1 MRCKHILARL
11 GAALSIVNII
21 KIAAVLC
28 CAAAL
33 TSSFGLAAE
42 SSFPAQTALTTVFDY
57 ANFNSVEG
65 LTVNG
70 DADTAVNNVGIRY
83 LRITSA
89 ERFTGSS
96 SVWYSDQVNVAQ
108 GFVTHFKFRVR
119 PLSSSWTTADGF
131 AFVIQGSGPSALGD
145 AGGWLGYT
153 GIADSLAV
161 EFDTFTNPWD
171 PNNNHVAIQSCGTA
185 VNTTDHSACNLG
197 IQPDLPFV
205 IADNQGHECTIAY
218 VPGTGGKAG
227 TLRVGI
233 DKQPILT
240 IKVNLQTLLDLPGN
254 EAWVGFTGGT
264 GSAWEIGAIVKWS
277 YSTLAAAAK

>member
-1 MRCKHILARL
+1 MQRKRFSAEPRT
-11 GAALSIVNII
+11 ALSMGKII
-21 KIAAVLC
+21 WIFAVLW
-28 CAAAL
+28 CAVAL
-33 TSSFGLAAE
+33 TSSFGWAAE
-42 SSFPAQTALTTVFDY
+42 SSFPAQTAFTTVFDY

-65 LTVNG
+65 LTFNG
-70 DADTAVNNVGIRY
+70 AADTAANNVGIRY

-89 ERFTGSS
+89 EPYTAS
-96 SVWYSDQVNVAQ
+96 SVWYSTPVNVTQ

-119 PLSSSWTTADGF
+119 PVSSSRAPADGF
-131 AFVIQGSGPSALGD
+131 AFVIQGSGPSALGNY
-145 AGGWLGYT
+145 GGYLGYQ

-171 PNNNHVAIQSCGTA
+171 PNNNHVAIQSCGTG
-185 VNTTDHSACNLG
+185 VNTADHGACNLG

-205 IADNQGHECTIAY
+205 IADNKGHECTIAY
-218 VPGTGGKAG
+218 VPGAGGKAG

-240 IKVNLQTLLDLPGN
+240 IKVDLQTLLDLTDN
-254 EAWVGFTGGT
+254 DAWVGFTGGT
-264 GSAWEIGAIVKWS
+264 GGDWEIGAIVKWS

>member
-1 MRCKHILARL
+1 MQCKCSLAGRSTASSM
-11 GAALSIVNII
+11 GRTI
-21 KIAAVLC
+21 KIAAVFC
-28 CAAAL
+28 CAVAL
-33 TSSFGLAAE
+33 TSGFGWAAQDSVPVE
-42 SSFPAQTALTTVFDY
+42 TTRTAVFDY

-65 LTVNG
+65 LTFNG
-70 DADTAVNNVGIRY
+70 AADTAVNNVGIRY

-89 ERFTGSS
+89 EPYTES
-96 SVWYSDQVNVAQ
+96 SVWYSNPVKVTQ

-119 PLSSSWTTADGF
+119 PVSSSREPADGF
-131 AFVIQGSGPSALGD
+131 AFVIQGSGPSALGNY
-145 AGGWLGYT
+145 GGYLGYE

-161 EFDTFTNPWD
+161 EFDTLTNPWD
-171 PNNNHVAIQSCGTA
+171 PNNNHVAIQSCGTG
-185 VNTTDHSACNLG
+185 VNTADHGACNLG
-197 IQPDLPFV
+197 LQSGLPFV

-240 IKVNLQTLLDLPGN
+240 IKVNLQTLLDLTDN

-264 GSAWEIGAIVKWS
+264 GGDWEIGAIVRWS
-277 YSTLAAAAK
+277 YSTLATAAQ